1 MHLVRRHLAS
11 AVAVAALL
19 TAGVAAAQSTNAA
32 PAAPSDA
39 NPSAPPIDPNP
50 PMWEGPEYI
59 MGNPKAKV
67 ALVEYASASCPHCAR
82 FDVLEF
88 PGLKAKYID
97 TGKVRYVFREFL
109 TSPEELAAIGF
120 LLARCAGEAKY
131 WTAIDQFF
139 HDQTEIVTT
148 GQVQAVVLRIAKTV
162 GLTEPQVEACIDSKP
177 ALDAL
182 NARMQTALKAKIEG
196 TPTFLI
202 NGVEFH
208 EPGGKEPD
216 LAGLSAAIDPLLA
229 PVHPAPAHRKRRRKA
244 A

>member
-1 MHLVRRHLAS
+1 MHLVRRRLAS
-11 AVAVAALL
+11 AVAIATLL
-19 TAGVAAAQSTNAA
+19 TAGVASAAQAPEPTP
-32 PAAPSDA
+32 PAAAEAKP
-39 NPSAPPIDPNP
+39 NAPPTDPNP
-50 PMWEGPEYI
+50 PMWEGPEYV

-67 ALVEYASASCPHCAR
+67 TLVEYASASCPHCAR

-109 TSPEELAAIGF
+109 TPPEQLAAIGF

-131 WTAIDQFF
+131 WTALDQFF
-139 HDQTEIVTT
+139 HDQTEIYTT
-148 GQVQAVVLRIAKTV
+148 HQVEGVVMRIAKSV

-182 NARMQTALKAKIEG
+182 NARMQTALDAKINS
-196 TPTFLI
+196 TPTLLI

-208 EPGGKEPD
+208 PPVGKEPD
-216 LAGLSAAIDPLLA
+216 LADLSASLDPLLA
-229 PVHPAPAHRKRRRKA
+229 PAHHHR
-244 A
+244 

>member
-1 MHLVRRHLAS
+1 MYFVRRRIAS

-19 TAGVAAAQSTNAA
+19 TAGVAAAQTQDAKPPA
-32 PAAPSDA
+32 PADA
-39 NPSAPPIDPNP
+39 KPNTPPVNPNP
-50 PMWEGPEYI
+50 PMWEGPEYV

-67 ALVEYASASCPHCAR
+67 TLVEYASASCPHCAR

-109 TSPEELAAIGF
+109 TPPEQLAAIGF
-120 LLARCAGEAKY
+120 MLARCAGEAKY
-131 WTAIDQFF
+131 WTALDQFF
-139 HDQTEIVTT
+139 HDQTEIYTT
-148 GQVQAVVLRIAKTV
+148 HQVEGVVMRIAKSV
-162 GLTEPQVEACIDSKP
+162 DLTEPQVEACIDSKP

-182 NARMQTALKAKIEG
+182 NARMQTALDAKINS

-208 EPGGKEPD
+208 GPPGKETD
-216 LAGLSAAIDPLLA
+216 LADLSAAIDPLLA
-229 PVHPAPAHRKRRRKA
+229 PGRH
-244 A
+244 

>member
-1 MHLVRRHLAS
+1 MPLVRRHIAS
-11 AVAVAALL
+11 AVAIATLL
-19 TAGVAAAQSTNAA
+19 TAGVAAGAEPQDAA
-32 PAAPSDA
+32 PAASSEA
-39 NPSAPPIDPNP
+39 KPPIDPNP
-50 PMWEGPEYI
+50 PMWEGPEYV

-67 ALVEYASASCPHCAR
+67 TLVEYASASCPHCAR

-109 TSPEELAAIGF
+109 TPPEQLAAIGF

-131 WTAIDQFF
+131 WTALDQFF
-139 HDQTEIVTT
+139 HDQTEIYTT
-148 GQVQAVVLRIAKTV
+148 RQVESVVMRIAKSV
-162 GLTEPQVEACIDSKP
+162 DLTEPQVDACIESKP

-182 NARMQTALKAKIEG
+182 NSRFKTALDAKINS

-208 EPGGKEPD
+208 GPVGKEVGVDD
-216 LAGLSAAIDPLLA
+216 LAAAIDPLLA
-229 PVHPAPAHRKRRRKA
+229 SAHH
-244 A
+244 

>member
-1 MHLVRRHLAS
+1 MQLIRRRLAS
-11 AVAVAALL
+11 AVAIATLL
-19 TAGVAAAQSTNAA
+19 TAGVAAARTQDAA
-32 PAAPSDA
+32 PAASADA
-39 NPSAPPIDPNP
+39 KPGTPPVDPNP
-50 PMWEGPEYI
+50 PMWEGPEYV

-67 ALVEYASASCPHCAR
+67 TLVEYASASCPHCAR

-109 TSPEELAAIGF
+109 TPPEELAAFGF

-131 WTAIDQFF
+131 WTVVDQFF
-139 HDQTEIVTT
+139 HDQTEIYTT
-148 GQVQAVVLRIAKTV
+148 HDVHGVVLRIAKSV

-182 NARMQTALKAKIEG
+182 NARMQTALNAKINS
-196 TPTFLI
+196 TPTLLI

-208 EPGGKEPD
+208 EPDGKEPD
-216 LAGLSAAIDPLLA
+216 LAGLSAALDPLLA
-229 PVHPAPAHRKRRRKA
+229 PVRHKK
-244 A
+244 

>member
-1 MHLVRRHLAS
+1 MRPVHRHLAS
-11 AVAVAALL
+11 ALTLAALL
-19 TAGVAAAQSTNAA
+19 TAGAAAAQPQNATA
-32 PAAPSDA
+32 PQSAEAKPSGH
-39 NPSAPPIDPNP
+39 PIDPNP
-50 PMWEGPEYI
+50 PMWEGPEYV

-67 ALVEYASASCPHCAR
+67 TLVEYASASCPHCAR

-109 TSPEELAAIGF
+109 TPPEQLAAIGF

-131 WTAIDQFF
+131 WTALDQFF
-139 HDQTEIVTT
+139 HDQTEIYTT
-148 GQVQAVVLRIAKTV
+148 REVQGVVLRIAKSV

-182 NARMQTALKAKIEG
+182 NARMETALAAKVES

-208 EPGGKEPD
+208 GAPNKEVD
-216 LAGLSAAIDPLLA
+216 LAELSAAIDPLLA
-229 PVHPAPAHRKRRRKA
+229 PAHPKRKA
-244 A
+244 

>member
-1 MHLVRRHLAS
+1 MQLIRRRLAS
-11 AVAVAALL
+11 AVAIATLL
-19 TAGVAAAQSTNAA
+19 TAGVAAARTQDAA
-32 PAAPSDA
+32 PAASADA
-39 NPSAPPIDPNP
+39 KPGTPPVDPNP
-50 PMWEGPEYI
+50 PMWEGPEYV

-67 ALVEYASASCPHCAR
+67 TLVEYASASCPHCAR

-109 TSPEELAAIGF
+109 TPPEELAAFGF

-131 WTAIDQFF
+131 WTVVDQFF
-139 HDQTEIVTT
+139 HDQTEIYTT
-148 GQVQAVVLRIAKTV
+148 HDVHGVVLRIAKSV

-182 NARMQTALKAKIEG
+182 NARMQAALNAKINS
-196 TPTFLI
+196 TPTLLI

-208 EPGGKEPD
+208 APEGKEPD
-216 LAGLSAAIDPLLA
+216 LASLSAALDPLLA
-229 PVHPAPAHRKRRRKA
+229 PVRHKK
-244 A
+244 

>member
-1 MHLVRRHLAS
+1 MQLIRRRLAS
-11 AVAVAALL
+11 AVAIATLL
-19 TAGVAAAQSTNAA
+19 TAGVAAARTQDAA
-32 PAAPSDA
+32 PAASADA
-39 NPSAPPIDPNP
+39 KPGTPPVDPNP
-50 PMWEGPEYI
+50 PMWEGPEYV

-67 ALVEYASASCPHCAR
+67 TLVEYASASCPHCAR

-109 TSPEELAAIGF
+109 TPPEELAAFGF

-131 WTAIDQFF
+131 WTVVDQFF
-139 HDQTEIVTT
+139 HDQTEIYTT
-148 GQVQAVVLRIAKTV
+148 HDVHGVVLRIAKSV

-182 NARMQTALKAKIEG
+182 NARMQTALNAKINS
-196 TPTFLI
+196 TPTLLI

-208 EPGGKEPD
+208 EPDGKEPD
-216 LAGLSAAIDPLLA
+216 LAGLSAALDPLLA
-229 PVHPAPAHRKRRRKA
+229 PVRNKK
-244 A
+244 

>member
-1 MHLVRRHLAS
+1 MHPIRRRLAS
-11 AVAVAALL
+11 AVAIATLL
-19 TAGVAAAQSTNAA
+19 TAGVAAAAQAQGAAA
-32 PAAPSDA
+32 PASAE
-39 NPSAPPIDPNP
+39 APPTNPNP
-50 PMWEGPEYI
+50 PMWEGPEYV

-67 ALVEYASASCPHCAR
+67 TLVEYASASCPHCAR

-109 TSPEELAAIGF
+109 TPPEQLAAIGF

-131 WTAIDQFF
+131 WDALDQFF
-139 HDQTEIVTT
+139 HAQTEIYTT
-148 GQVQAVVLRIAKTV
+148 HQVEGVVMRIAKTV
-162 GLTEPQVEACIDSKP
+162 NLTEPQVEACIDSKP

-182 NARMQTALKAKIEG
+182 NDRMKAALNAKINS

-208 EPGGKEPD
+208 GPPGKETD
-216 LAGLSAAIDPLLA
+216 LADLSAALDSLLT
-229 PVHPAPAHRKRRRKA
+229 PGRHT
-244 A
+244 

>member
-1 MHLVRRHLAS
+1 
-11 AVAVAALL
+11 
-19 TAGVAAAQSTNAA
+19 
-32 PAAPSDA
+32 
-39 NPSAPPIDPNP
+39 
-50 PMWEGPEYI
+50 MWEGSEYV

-67 ALVEYASASCPHCAR
+67 TLVEYASASCPHCAR

-109 TSPEELAAIGF
+109 TPPEQLAAVGF

-131 WTAIDQFF
+131 WTALDQFF
-139 HDQTEIVTT
+139 HDQTEIYTT
-148 GQVQAVVLRIAKTV
+148 RQVEGVVMRIAKSV
-162 GLTEPQVEACIDSKP
+162 DLTEPQVEACIDSKP

-182 NARMQTALKAKIEG
+182 NARMKTALDAKINS

-208 EPGGKEPD
+208 GPPGKETD
-216 LAGLSAAIDPLLA
+216 LADLSGALDPLLA
-229 PVHPAPAHRKRRRKA
+229 HK
-244 A
+244 